1 MELIKIVTA
10 GLLISLSG
18 SLPLGNLN
26 VTAMYI
32 AARED
37 MRSALHFAIGVC
49 IIELAYLCGTFYIVD
64 KLASY
69 SSLLFFFRVISIIL
83 PVLLAVGCLLSLKSK
98 EQKNVVLDTRLK
110 RFWLGAGLS
119 AINPLQAPF
128 WAGWILYLLVQNILP
143 AQLIAYSLFV
153 VGAGIGTFT
162 ALLLFILAGKKL
174 SAFMQ
179 RNRYTVNIV
188 TAFVFLGIATLQA
201 IKLFH

>member
-1 MELIKIVTA
+1 MDIIKIVIA

-32 AARED
+32 AAREEV
-37 MRSALHFAIGVC
+37 RCALQFAIGVC
-49 IIELAYLCGTFYIVD
+49 IIELAYLCGTFFVID
-64 KLASY
+64 RLASY
-69 SSLLFFFRVISIIL
+69 PSLLFAFRVVSIIL
-83 PVLLAVGCLLSLKSK
+83 PVLLAIGCFLSLKNK
-98 EQKNVVLDTRLK
+98 EQKNVVLDARIN

-119 AINPLQAPF
+119 AINPLQVPF
-128 WAGWILYLLVQNILP
+128 WAGWILYLLVQAILP

-153 VGAGIGTFT
+153 IGAGIGTFT

-179 RNRYTVNIV
+179 RNRYMINIV
-188 TAFVFLGIATLQA
+188 TAFVFLGIAAFQA
-201 IKLFH
+201 VKLFH

>member
-1 MELIKIVTA
+1 MEIIKIVCA

-37 MRSALHFAIGVC
+37 MRSAIQFAIGVC
-49 IIELAYLCGTFYIVD
+49 IIELAYLCGTFYFVD

-69 SSLLFFFRVISIIL
+69 ASLLFVFRIISIIL
-83 PVLLAVGCLLSLKSK
+83 PVLLAGGCILSLKNK
-98 EQKNVVLDTRLK
+98 EEKNIVLDTRLN

-119 AINPLQAPF
+119 AINPLQVPF
-128 WAGWILYLLVQNILP
+128 WAGWILYLLVQSILP
-143 AQLIAYSLFV
+143 ARLMAYSLFA

-179 RNRYTVNIV
+179 RNRYMVNII
-188 TAFVFLGIATLQA
+188 TAFVFLGIAALQA
-201 IKLFH
+201 VKLFH

>member
-119 AINPLQAPF
+119 AINPLQVPF
-128 WAGWILYLLVQNILP
+128 WAGWILYLLVQAILP

-179 RNRYTVNIV
+179 RNRYMVNIV

>member
-37 MRSALHFAIGVC
+37 MRSALHFATGVC

-83 PVLLAVGCLLSLKSK
+83 PVWLAVGCLLSLKSK

-119 AINPLQAPF
+119 AINPLQVPF
-128 WAGWILYLLVQNILP
+128 WAGWILYLLVQAILP

-153 VGAGIGTFT
+153 AGAGIGTFT

>member
-32 AARED
+32 AAKENIRN
-37 MRSALHFAIGVC
+37 ALLFAAGVC
-49 IIELAYLCGTFYIVD
+49 TIELAYLCGTFYFAH
-64 KLASY
+64 KLSSY
-69 SSLLFFFRVISIIL
+69 SSLLFAFRVISIIL
-83 PVLLAVGCLLSLKSK
+83 PVLLGLGSLLSLKSK
-98 EQKNVVLDTRLK
+98 KQKNLVLDARVK

-119 AINPLQAPF
+119 AINPLQVPF
-128 WAGWILYLLVQNILP
+128 WAGWILYLLVQAILP
-143 AQLIAYSLFV
+143 SQLIAYALFV

-179 RNRYTVNIV
+179 RNRYIVNIA
-188 TAFVFLGIATLQA
+188 TAFIFLLIATLQA